1 MEGSAMTTELWQ
13 RVEQMF
19 HAALEQPDQE
29 RSLWLRQACGS
40 DTELLEEVEGML
52 SADRMG
58 GLGLEK
64 QVRRTA
70 AALLL
75 STFGASDPAR

>member
-1 MEGSAMTTELWQ
+1 MTTELWQ
-13 RVEQMF
+13 RVEEMF
-19 HAALEQPDQE
+19 HAALEQPEQE
-29 RSLWLRQACGS
+29 RSVWLSQTCGS

-52 SADRMG
+52 VADRMG

-70 AALLL
+70 ASLLL
-75 STFGASDPAR
+75 STFGASDPVR